1 MHLADVIQCR
11 MGLVAVAW
19 AQLKKQGLA
28 DGMVC
33 QAKNFTLDLV
43 SNDKGVRP
51 CACSTKTGRLE
62 LNRAVLKG
70 MVKDLGLNLLWGQHT
85 EVSSTKKCSQ
95 IICAATVIGHLA
107 CGLR

>member
-1 MHLADVIQCR
+1 MHLADVIQCHV
-11 MGLVAVAW
+11 GLVTVAW

-43 SNDKGVRP
+43 LNGKGVHP
-51 CACSTKTGRLE
+51 CACSTKIGRLE
-62 LNRAVLKG
+62 LDGAVLKG
-70 MVKDLGLNLLWGQHT
+70 MVEDLGLNLLQGQPM
-85 EVSSTKKCSQ
+85 EVGGTKKCSQ
-95 IICAATVIGHLA
+95 IIGAATVIGHLT